1 MNSGAGRNDQLP
13 LVIDPEVLS
22 TLLGAEDLLIVD
34 LSKAAVHAAGHIP
47 GAVHLDYARLVAKRG
62 PAAGLVPDPEALSE
76 ALAGIGLTPNCRV
89 VAYDDEGGGRAG
101 RLLWTLDLVGHPCSS
116 VLNGG
121 LHAWANEGYPLDT
134 ATTERPRSGYEAV
147 IRGDCRA
154 EHDYIRENLGNPDV
168 VLVDTRTAEEYQGA
182 KRLAA
187 RGGHIPGAV
196 HMDWVTAM
204 DPSRN
209 LRLKS
214 EPILRAMLVER
225 GVLPEREVIVYC
237 QTHHRSSH
245 TYVVLRS
252 LGYPR
257 VKGYP
262 GAWSEWGNLPDAP
275 IESYQG

>member
-1 MNSGAGRNDQLP
+1 MTASLGRNDQLP
-13 LVIDPEVLS
+13 LVLEPETLS
-22 TLLGAEDLLIVD
+22 GLLGAEDLLIVD

-47 GAVHLDYARLVAKRG
+47 GAVPLDYGRLVVKRG
-62 PAAGLVPDPEALSE
+62 AAAGLVPEPGALSE
-76 ALAGIGLTPNCRV
+76 ALAAIGLTAQSRV

-101 RLLWTLDLVGHPCSS
+101 RLLWTLDLLGHPRCSM
-116 VLNGG
+116 LNGG
-121 LHAWANEGYPLDT
+121 LQAWANEGYPLDT
-134 ATTERPRSGYEAV
+134 ATKEPLRSRYQAV
-147 IRGDCRA
+147 IRGDCCA
-154 EHDYIRENLGNPDV
+154 EQDYIRENLSNPDV
-168 VLVDTRTAEEYQGA
+168 VMLDTRTAQEYQGV

-196 HMDWVTAM
+196 NMDWVTAM
-204 DPSRN
+204 DQSRN
-209 LRLKS
+209 LRLKP
-214 EPILRAMLVER
+214 EPVLRAIFAER

-262 GAWSEWGNLPDAP
+262 GAWSEWGNLPDTP
-275 IESYQG
+275 IES